1 MIVEDLYSL
10 KDTLFDQANHYRT
23 SDLTEE
29 STGVRFILGG
39 NYVTVIVNQV
49 TCPGI
54 IAAMFV
60 AIVESLAAKCYV
72 LQKRLQDSV
81 LELET
86 DHRDRRLLLL
96 VLSYRYIFIID
107 LMPSFAIHII

>member
-1 MIVEDLYSL
+1 LIVEDLYSL

-54 IAAMFV
+54 IAAMF
-60 AIVESLAAKCYV
+60 AIVVSLAAKCYV

-107 LMPSFAIHII
+107 LIPSFAIYII